1 MSATPQ
7 RSDGQATLFSFDKDI
22 IYQYTLAEAIVDG
35 ELPIP
40 IYIDCGIRYMNEI
53 LNSKEII
60 INEFEDRKEKDKLLK
75 ETNEFIR
82 NINNYSNLPEIFGKY
97 LNSNSK
103 ILYFCPP
110 SNEKNRQEKTKE
122 IYNVYNLRYQMF
134 DTLDKNAHY
143 YISFLEYSKS
153 EDEEKSF
160 LQDNSSV
167 LKVLYTVN
175 KYNEGIHPENI
186 NTLIL
191 GRGTNSVTLFYQ
203 QLGRALTAGRN
214 HHIRPVVLDLVGNIH
229 IYQELVNEVRKEI
242 NKRKSKNISTK
253 EINRIENIY
262 TTLKMNIY
270 DEEIEQGKFLE
281 YLKKN
286 IQDNRTSKYCFD
298 ILKWIQELEEYCI
311 TFKEWPKS
319 GDKKHKTKDGT
330 TAYQLYSWLNNSG
343 YIKDEFKYKDIKLD
357 DGTFLRDKLDNLSKQ
372 YERLNMY
379 GDIMKWYSNLEEY
392 CITYKEWPKQG
403 DKIHTTKAGITAY
416 QLHHWLTRYIQ
427 NEFKYKDIKLD
438 DGTFLRD
445 KLDNLSKQYKR
456 LNIYNSIMK
465 WYSNLKE
472 YCITFKEW
480 PKQSDKIHATKD
492 GTTTYQLYS
501 WLKNSGYMQNEFKYR
516 DIKLDDGT
524 LLLDQIDSL
533 HIIYT
538 ISSRSIN
545 ELSNK
550 DKNYNLTYAKKS
562 KEVFLKLYYLCV
574 MMKESYYN
582 NDEDNFKL
590 YLNNMKKIIEE
601 NKLGINIHEL
611 IKSFELNKK
620 ELEEYYYQLYTIYS
634 IANMNEEAYFYK
646 DMHNYVKIKRK

>member
-372 YERLNMY
+372 Y
-379 GDIMKWYSNLEEY
+379 
-392 CITYKEWPKQG
+392 
-403 DKIHTTKAGITAY
+403 
-416 QLHHWLTRYIQ
+416 
-427 NEFKYKDIKLD
+427 
-438 DGTFLRD
+438 
-445 KLDNLSKQYKR
+445 KR

>member
-372 YERLNMY
+372 Y
-379 GDIMKWYSNLEEY
+379 
-392 CITYKEWPKQG
+392 
-403 DKIHTTKAGITAY
+403 
-416 QLHHWLTRYIQ
+416 
-427 NEFKYKDIKLD
+427 
-438 DGTFLRD
+438 
-445 KLDNLSKQYKR
+445 KR

-492 GTTTYQLYS
+492 GTTAYQLYS

-516 DIKLDDGT
+516 DIKLDDET

>member
-372 YERLNMY
+372 Y
-379 GDIMKWYSNLEEY
+379 
-392 CITYKEWPKQG
+392 
-403 DKIHTTKAGITAY
+403 
-416 QLHHWLTRYIQ
+416 
-427 NEFKYKDIKLD
+427 
-438 DGTFLRD
+438 
-445 KLDNLSKQYKR
+445 KR

-492 GTTTYQLYS
+492 GTTAYQLYS

>member
-330 TAYQLYSWLNNSG
+330 TAYQLYSWL
-343 YIKDEFKYKDIKLD
+343 
-357 DGTFLRDKLDNLSKQ
+357 
-372 YERLNMY
+372 
-379 GDIMKWYSNLEEY
+379 
-392 CITYKEWPKQG
+392 
-403 DKIHTTKAGITAY
+403 
-416 QLHHWLTRYIQ
+416 
-427 NEFKYKDIKLD
+427 
-438 DGTFLRD
+438 
-445 KLDNLSKQYKR
+445 
-456 LNIYNSIMK
+456 
-465 WYSNLKE
+465 
-472 YCITFKEW
+472 
-480 PKQSDKIHATKD
+480 
-492 GTTTYQLYS
+492 
-501 WLKNSGYMQNEFKYR
+501 KNSGYMQNEFKYR